1 MKKFLHLFI
10 AICILICS
18 VCFVGCGASFN
29 SFSFTAFN
37 TEVFITVKGEIPKE
51 VKDSITNCVSA
62 LDEEFALTNQ
72 NSCIYK
78 FNNGEQASLSTDG
91 ELIFNLSKEF
101 YAFTNGKF
109 NPAIY
114 PLTKL
119 WKLSADTF
127 DVTISNYTP
136 PSSTLIES
144 TKTQCNFN
152 DVSLMDNTLI
162 TNGTQTKL
170 DFGGIVKGYAT
181 DKIAEILTAHGYTEG
196 YVRIGGSS
204 LYILSVP
211 SSLSIKHPRKSG
223 EYILSVNG
231 SAIKNTPLSTSGDYE
246 RFYETNDERFCHII
260 DAVTGAPINTGI
272 SSATVFGVSGA
283 FTDAFSTAI
292 CCTNPN
298 ELGEFINR
306 IATNQAYGS
315 AKFIVVNET
324 EKQILTTFSENDIT
338 VLDSD
343 YTLVKI

>member
-1 MKKFLHLFI
+1 MKKILHLLL

-29 SFSFTAFN
+29 SFSLSAFN
-37 TEVFITVKGEIPKE
+37 TEVFITVKGNISNE
-51 VKDSITNCVSA
+51 VKDSITACVNA
-62 LDEEFALTNQ
+62 LDEEFSLTNS
-72 NSCIYK
+72 NSCVYK
-78 FNNGEQASLSTDG
+78 FNNGEQALLSTDG
-91 ELIFNLSKEF
+91 QAVFNLSKEY
-101 YAFTNGKF
+101 YAYTDGKF
-109 NPAIY
+109 NPAVY

-127 DVTISNYTP
+127 DVTIPNYTP
-136 PSSTLIES
+136 PSDTLIEN
-144 TKTQCNFN
+144 TKAQCDFN
-152 DVSLMDNTLI
+152 NVNLITDTLI
-162 TNGTQTKL
+162 ANGSQTKL

-181 DKIAEILTAHGYTEG
+181 DKIEEILTSYGYTEG

-223 EYILSVNG
+223 EYILSVKG

-246 RFYETNDERFCHII
+246 RFYEKNGERFCHII
-260 DAVTGAPINTGI
+260 DTYTGAPIKTGI

-292 CCTNPN
+292 CCTNLT
-298 ELGEFINR
+298 ELEEFING
-306 IATNQAYGS
+306 ITTSQSYKT
-315 AKFIVVNET
+315 AKFIVVNEV
-324 EKQILTTFSENDIT
+324 EKQIITTFSENDIT
-338 VLDSD
+338 ILDTA